1 MIIST
6 TLVQKV

>member
-6 TLVQKV
+6 KD

>member
-6 TLVQKV
+6 E

>member
-6 TLVQKV
+6 EIAIN